1 MLIHEFHSK
10 LVARNEKNALFEAM
24 RRLRLLDSP
33 QRMVASAD
41 GDDGDA
47 IDGWT
52 IWGDA
57 SGGNLAHG
65 ATAGV

>member
-1 MLIHEFHSK
+1 MLIHEFHSR

-41 GDDGDA
+41 SDDGDA
-47 IDGWT
+47 LDGWT
-52 IWGDA
+52 IW
-57 SGGNLAHG
+57 SEPTGGNLAHG
-65 ATAGV
+65 AKAGV